1 MRRAVS
7 IVTCRQVKLRFPVWH
22 GVGDTW
28 FVWLFVRGL
37 SIAGCGGR
45 REGHATSSARGAP
58 LPPRPAS
65 LRLLAWLEGRNVDKT
80 VDDNFR
86 GTIVESKHEISFG
99 NDEFGTKV
107 N

>member
-1 MRRAVS
+1 MS
-7 IVTCRQVKLRFPVWH
+7 I
-22 GVGDTW
+22 
-28 FVWLFVRGL
+28 
-37 SIAGCGGR
+37 
-45 REGHATSSARGAP
+45 
-58 LPPRPAS
+58 
-65 LRLLAWLEGRNVDKT
+65 T